1 MAASGG
7 SIHPPHPCAVPFS
20 RHRHA
25 SIAHPRPAILHPLG
39 PQSLLPAKSYDIQSV
54 ARLARLELS
63 ADEEQQYGRELG
75 SVLDFVE
82 ALKRVDVEG
91 VEPTA
96 HTADLTNVFR
106 ADEPRPGLGAAAAL
120 ANAPRAANGLF
131 LVPKVIE
138 G

>member
-1 MAASGG
+1 MAAAGD
-7 SIHPPHPCAVPFS
+7 SIRSPRLACALLRSRAIFPPRSLIRTLPSSILSVMS
-20 RHRHA
+20 LDIHA
-25 SIAHPRPAILHPLG
+25 
-39 PQSLLPAKSYDIQSV
+39 V

-63 ADEEQQYGRELG
+63 AEEEQQYGRELG

-106 ADEPRPGLGAAAAL
+106 ADEPRPGLETADAL

-138 G
+138 N